1 MAMTNFEMT
10 IDAAPVG
17 AHGPVFDVI
26 NPATEQVVGQAPDCS
41 ADQLDAAMTS
51 ARGAY
56 QHWRRDEFARRAALL
71 AAADAVESAV
81 DEIASTLTAEQ
92 GKPLVEARK
101 EVVSVSVW
109 CRYYANLEMP
119 TEIVQ
124 DDDSAQVEIRRRP
137 LGVVAAITPWNYP
150 LSLAAWKI
158 APALAAGNT
167 MVLKPSPYTPLAT
180 LQLGRLLADVLPAG
194 VLNVVSGGNELGG
207 MMTVHPV
214 PRKISFTGSVETGK
228 RVAASAA
235 PDLKRVT
242 LELGGNDPAILL
254 DDVDVAEIASKLF
267 WAAFRNAGQ
276 VCAAVK
282 RVYVPQR
289 RYDEVV
295 EALADQAR
303 AVKVGNGAVEGTQ
316 MGPLNNRPQLDRVR
330 ELVDDALASGGRAA
344 AGGAAVAGKGY
355 FFEPTILAG
364 VADGTRIVDEEQFG
378 PVLPVVAYSDLDDAI
393 ARANATNFG
402 LSASVWSSD
411 ADRAAEVAAQVE
423 CGTSWVNTHLVL
435 QPNSP
440 FGGAKWSGI
449 GVENGPWG
457 LYGFTEMQVIHKP
470 TS

>member
-1 MAMTNFEMT
+1 
-10 IDAAPVG
+10 
-17 AHGPVFDVI
+17 
-26 NPATEQVVGQAPDCS
+26 
-41 ADQLDAAMTS
+41 
-51 ARGAY
+51 
-56 QHWRRDEFARRAALL
+56 
-71 AAADAVESAV
+71 
-81 DEIASTLTAEQ
+81 
-92 GKPLVEARK
+92 
-101 EVVSVSVW
+101 
-109 CRYYANLEMP
+109 
-119 TEIVQ
+119 
-124 DDDSAQVEIRRRP
+124 
-137 LGVVAAITPWNYP
+137 
-150 LSLAAWKI
+150 
-158 APALAAGNT
+158 
-167 MVLKPSPYTPLAT
+167 
-180 LQLGRLLADVLPAG
+180 VLPAG